1 MSAGLQALPF
11 ADFIGAFMNPGQM
24 WKFHGNLNR
33 MVEMDSAGVG
43 ANAIAGVFQDNGI
56 DINASDVRSML
67 KANEVLTKKALP
79 KAEAAKLINQNNL
92 GGIQPA

>member
-1 MSAGLQALPF
+1 
-11 ADFIGAFMNPGQM
+11 MNPGQM

-67 KANEVLTKKALP
+67 KASKVLTKKALP

>member
-1 MSAGLQALPF
+1 
-11 ADFIGAFMNPGQM
+11 MNPGQM

>member
-1 MSAGLQALPF
+1 
-11 ADFIGAFMNPGQM
+11 MNPGQM
-24 WKFHGNLNR
+24 WKFHGTLNR
-33 MVEMDSAGVG
+33 RVEMDSAGVG